1 MSAFSLVQGRIVGD
15 IQTRPTKTGGK
26 ITFFKMQ
33 VMNGTSKEFWS
44 ISTFSD
50 TVREELLGMGDGDVV
65 SVVGAFHAELF
76 EWKGAPRIALRL
88 TADRV
93 LALKPKPKATRE
105 KQQTR
110 DKPSERG
117 GRQTAERSWAAPASG
132 APEVAPGAASGAA
145 VPFNDE
151 IPFAPEWR

>member
-1 MSAFSLVQGRIVGD
+1 MTVSCQAQGRILGE
-15 IQTRPTKTGGK
+15 IQTRPIKTGGK

-88 TADRV
+88 TADRALV
-93 LALKPKPKATRE
+93 LKPKPKEARQ
-105 KQQTR
+105 KQSS
-110 DKPSERG
+110 DKPSSG
-117 GRQTAERSWAAPASG
+117 SSGRSIATASWASPA
-132 APEVAPGAASGAA
+132 AAATGSPFDDA
-145 VPFNDE
+145 VPF
-151 IPFAPEWR
+151 ASEWR